1 MWIFFCG
8 FFLCGE
14 FVGKTRNLDGNL
26 DYIQK
31 SKAALVAKR
40 FLPHENE
47 IARLNIMRERV
58 GFSPTVNLLPAVS
71 LQVFVNFFV
80 NDKTC
85 LTLYVICKFSLLTK
99 SLSKIFNIFLNKYY
113 PNIA

>member
-1 MWIFFCG
+1 MDIFLRI
-8 FFLCGE
+8 FLCGE

-47 IARLNIMRERV
+47 IARLNIMREQGVQSGRQLFV
-58 GFSPTVNLLPAVS
+58 G
-71 LQVFVNFFV
+71 
-80 NDKTC
+80 
-85 LTLYVICKFSLLTK
+85 CKFTV
-99 SLSKIFNIFLNKYY
+99 FR
-113 PNIA
+113 